1 MSGTMK
7 AVVKVEPGVGASLRD
22 VPIPRPGPGEVLVK
36 VRAASICGTDVHIYA
51 WDRWSQTRIGAARLP
66 QVLGH
71 EVAGEV
77 VEAAAGVRAVKP
89 GDYVS
94 AETHIPCGRCLPCRT
109 GDRHLCADLSILGV
123 DRDGSFAEYIAIPE
137 SVCWVNDRTIPP
149 EIATIQEPL
158 GNAAYAVLGN
168 DGDVAGRTMAIVGD
182 GPVAL
187 FAVGVAR
194 ACGVTSIFVVG
205 ENDFNLAIAR
215 RMGADHVLHI
225 HRDADRAGYVRERTD
240 GVGADISLDMVGS
253 PEAIADG
260 LRMLRKG
267 GRFSA
272 FGLASAGDLPI
283 DYVDGV
289 VLKGAEIHGISG
301 RRMFDTWYR
310 IRNLLASGR
319 LDVSPVITGLLPL
332 EHWARGFD
340 AVMKRPRSSAKI
352 VLFPSDDEL
361 RAARE
366 RRPSCTVD

>member
-7 AVVKVEPGVGASLRD
+7 AVVKAEPGVGASLRD

-36 VRAASICGTDVHIYA
+36 VRATSICGTDVHIYT
-51 WDRWSQTRIGAARLP
+51 WDRWSQGRIGAARLP

-77 VEAAAGVRAVKP
+77 VEVAAGVRAVKP

-109 GDRHLCADLSILGV
+109 GDQHICANLSILGV
-123 DRDGSFAEYIAIPE
+123 DRDGAFAEYIAIPE

-158 GNAAYAVLGN
+158 GNAAYTVLGN
-168 DGDVAGRTMAIVGD
+168 DGDVAGKTMAIVGE
-182 GPVAL
+182 GPIAL
-187 FAVGVAR
+187 FAVAVAR
-194 ACGVTSIFVVG
+194 ACGVTPIFLVG
-205 ENDFNLAIAR
+205 KNEFNLALAR
-215 RMGADHVLHI
+215 RMGADHVLHVA
-225 HRDADRAGYVRERTD
+225 RDADRVAYVRERTD
-240 GVGADISLDMVGS
+240 GVGVDLALEMVGS
-253 PEAIADG
+253 PEAIADA
-260 LRMLRKG
+260 LRMVRKG
-267 GRFSA
+267 GRLSA

-283 DYVDGV
+283 NYIDGM
-289 VLKGAEIHGISG
+289 VLGGIEVHGING

-310 IRNLLASGR
+310 VRNLLVSGR

-332 EHWARGFD
+332 EQYARGFD
-340 AVMKRPRSSAKI
+340 LAMKRPRQSAKI

-366 RRPSCTVD
+366 RRPSCTAA